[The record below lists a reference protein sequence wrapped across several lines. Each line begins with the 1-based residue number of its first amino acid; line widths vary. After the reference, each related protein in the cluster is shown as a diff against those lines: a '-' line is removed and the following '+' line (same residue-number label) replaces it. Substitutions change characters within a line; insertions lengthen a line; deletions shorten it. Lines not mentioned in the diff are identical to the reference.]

1 MKPAQAKLGEV
12 ATVQLGITFRG
23 ADAARHDPAGTHRL
37 IRIGDLSEDG
47 EIQPAEPN
55 LVRLDDA
62 TAARAELRDGDVL
75 VAARG
80 TRMTAAV
87 FDGSFPAVVGSQFCL
102 IRPDSE
108 RLLPDYLRWFLNL
121 PATQENL
128 IARSRGSYVR
138 SLPAGS
144 LAELDLL
151 IPSLGAQRSI
161 AKIHELRLREKH
173 LMATLAARRALLVD
187 RTLLQSLQR

>member
-1 MKPAQAKLGEV
+1 M
-12 ATVQLGITFRG
+12 QLGITFRG
-23 ADAARHDPAGTHRL
+23 ADAARHDPDGTHQI
-37 IRIGDLSEDG
+37 IRIGDISEDG
-47 EIQPAEPN
+47 DIRHGEPN

-62 TAARAELRDGDVL
+62 SIARGELRDGDVL

-87 FDGSFPAVVGSQFCL
+87 FDGSFAAVVGSQFC
-102 IRPDSE
+102 IVRPNAD

-128 IARSRGSYVR
+128 LSRARGSYVR
-138 SLPAGS
+138 SLPSSA
-144 LAELDLL
+144 LADLEIR
-151 IPSLGAQRSI
+151 IPSIARQRAI

-173 LMATLAARRALLVD
+173 LMSQLAERRALLID
-187 RTLLQSLQR
+187 RTLFQSLEP

>member
-1 MKPAQAKLGEV
+1 MKPAQVKLGEV
-12 ATVQLGITFRG
+12 AAVQLGITFRG
-23 ADAARHDPAGTHRL
+23 ADAARHDPDGTHQI
-37 IRIGDLSEDG
+37 IRIGDISEDG
-47 EIQPAEPN
+47 DIRHGEPN

-62 TAARAELRDGDVL
+62 SIARGELRDGDVL

-87 FDGSFPAVVGSQFCL
+87 FDGSFAAVVGSQFC
-102 IRPDSE
+102 IVRPNAD

-128 IARSRGSYVR
+128 LSRARGSYVR
-138 SLPAGS
+138 SLPSSA
-144 LAELDLL
+144 LADLEIR
-151 IPSLGAQRSI
+151 IPSIARQRAI

-173 LMATLAARRALLVD
+173 LMSQLAERRALLID
-187 RTLLQSLQR
+187 RTLFQSLEP

>member
-1 MKPAQAKLGEV
+1 MNLAQSKLSAA

-47 EIQPAEPN
+47 EIMPAEPN
-55 LVRLDDA
+55 LVRLDEP
-62 TAARAELRDGDVL
+62 TAARSELREGDVL

-87 FDGSFPAVVGSQFCL
+87 FDGSFPAVVGSQFC
-102 IRPDSE
+102 IVRPDPE
-108 RLLPDYLRWFLNL
+108 HILPAFLRWFLNL
-121 PATQENL
+121 PGTQENL

-138 SLPAGS
+138 SLPAGA
-144 LAELDLL
+144 LGDLDLR
-151 IPSLGAQRSI
+151 IPPLGVQRSI

-173 LMATLAARRALLVD
+173 LMAILASRRAHLVD
-187 RTLLQSLQR
+187 RTLLQFLQR